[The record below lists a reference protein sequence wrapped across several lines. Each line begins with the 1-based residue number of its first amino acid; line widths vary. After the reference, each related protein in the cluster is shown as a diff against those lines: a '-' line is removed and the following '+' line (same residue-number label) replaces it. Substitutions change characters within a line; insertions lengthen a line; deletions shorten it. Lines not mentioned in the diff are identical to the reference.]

1 MTPPFSPYAT
11 LVLAFELGCV
21 VAGLVLLWQHGLSP
35 AARAKPPRLSAWDA
49 PWPEF
54 LTFAASVLL
63 STFLLASLA
72 GLISRHAGLSGH
84 AATIASGAG
93 AQLGMLLGVLLHH
106 CVLAPGNR
114 EPQPAA
120 GTLLRSGV
128 VTFLAALPLLLL
140 TAQLWDFGLRTVGLP
155 TARQDLIRILTE
167 LDSPTLITAMV
178 ILAVVIAPL
187 TEELIF
193 RGGVFRYLRTRWPRW
208 SALLLPSTF
217 FAALHV
223 NWSTLEGLS
232 SALPLVVLAVVFSLA
247 YERTGQLGTAVVAH
261 ACFNLNT
268 LLVLF
273 AGLAPD

>member
-1 MTPPFSPYAT
+1 VTPPLSPFAT

-21 VAGLVLLWQHGLSP
+21 AAGLVLLWRHGLSP
-35 AARAKPPRLSAWDA
+35 AARATPPRLPAWDA

-54 LTFAASVLL
+54 LTFTASVLL
-63 STFLLASLA
+63 GTFVVAALA
-72 GLISRHAGLSGH
+72 GLAVRQVGLAGH
-84 AATIASGAG
+84 AATIANGAG
-93 AQLGMLLGVLLHH
+93 AQFGMLLGVLLHH
-106 CVLAPGNR
+106 RILAPAGAR
-114 EPQPAA
+114 PRPATGTFVRA
-120 GTLLRSGV
+120 GIA
-128 VTFLAALPLLLL
+128 TFLAALPLLLL
-140 TAQLWDFGLRTVGLP
+140 TAQLWELTLRATGLP

-167 LDSPTLITAMV
+167 IESPVLLAAMV
-178 ILAVVIAPL
+178 ILAVLIAPL
-187 TEELIF
+187 TEELVF

-208 SALLLPSTF
+208 AALLLPAIF

-232 SALPLVVLAVVFSLA
+232 SALPLLVLAVFFSLA

-273 AGLAPD
+273 AGLGP

>member
-1 MTPPFSPYAT
+1 MTPPLSPFAT
-11 LVLAFELGCV
+11 LVLGLELAC
-21 VAGLVLLWQHGLSP
+21 VAGGLLLLWRHGLSP
-35 AARAKPPRLSAWDA
+35 AARATPPRLAAWNA

-63 STFLLASLA
+63 GTFLVASLA
-72 GLISRHAGLSGH
+72 GLGARHAGLAGH
-84 AATIASGAG
+84 AATIANGAG

-106 CVLAPGNR
+106 RVLAPVGGGPGPSAR
-114 EPQPAA
+114 M
-120 GTLLRSGV
+120 LLRSGV

-140 TAQLWDFGLRTVGLP
+140 TAQLWEYGLRATGLP

-167 LDSPTLITAMV
+167 LDSPVLLAAMV
-178 ILAVVIAPL
+178 GLAVVIAPL
-187 TEELIF
+187 TEELVF

-208 SALLLPSTF
+208 AALLLPSVF

-232 SALPLVVLAVVFSLA
+232 SALPLVVLAVIFSLA

-273 AGLAPD
+273 AGLAP

>member
-1 MTPPFSPYAT
+1 MTPPLSPFAT

-21 VAGLVLLWQHGLSP
+21 AAGLVLLWRHGLSP
-35 AARAKPPRLSAWDA
+35 AARATQPRLSAWDA

-63 STFLLASLA
+63 GTFLVAALA
-72 GLISRHAGLSGH
+72 GLVSRHVGLSGH
-84 AATIASGAG
+84 AATIANGAG
-93 AQLGMLLGVLLHH
+93 AQLGMLLGVLLHQR
-106 CVLAPGNR
+106 VLAPG
-114 EPQPAA
+114 PS
-120 GTLLRSGV
+120 TLRSPCGMLLGAGV
-128 VTFLAALPLLLL
+128 ATFLAALPVLLL
-140 TAQLWDFGLRTVGLP
+140 TAQLWEWALRRAGLP

-167 LDSPTLITAMV
+167 IDSLPLLAAMV
-178 ILAVVIAPL
+178 VLAVVIAPL
-187 TEELIF
+187 TEELVF

-208 SALLLPSTF
+208 AALLLPSAF

-232 SALPLVVLAVVFSLA
+232 SALPLVVLAVIFSLA
-247 YERTGQLGTAVVAH
+247 YERTGHLGTAVVAH

-273 AGLAPD
+273 AGLGP

>member
-1 MTPPFSPYAT
+1 MTPPPSPFAT

-21 VAGLVLLWQHGLSP
+21 ATGLVLLWRHGLAP
-35 AARAKPPRLSAWDA
+35 AARAAPPRLRAWDA

-63 STFLLASLA
+63 GTFLVAALA
-72 GLISRHAGLSGH
+72 GLASRQVGLTGH
-84 AATIASGAG
+84 AATIANGAG
-93 AQLGMLLGVLLHH
+93 AQFGMLFGVFLHH
-106 CVLAPGNR
+106 RILAPIQGTTR
-114 EPQPAA
+114 PPARL
-120 GTLLRSGV
+120 LLRAGV
-128 VTFLAALPLLLL
+128 ATFLAALPLLLL
-140 TAQLWDFGLRTVGLP
+140 TAPLWDFALRKAGLP
-155 TARQDLIRILTE
+155 TTRQDLIRILTE
-167 LDSPTLITAMV
+167 IDSPVLLAAMV
-178 ILAVVIAPL
+178 VLAVVIAPL
-187 TEELIF
+187 TEELVF

-208 SALLLPSTF
+208 AALLVPSAF

-232 SALPLVVLAVVFSLA
+232 SALPLVVLAVIFSLA

-273 AGLAPD
+273 AGLGP

>member
-1 MTPPFSPYAT
+1 MTPPLSPFAT
-11 LVLAFELGCV
+11 LVLAFEFGCV
-21 VAGLVLLWQHGLSP
+21 IAGLILLWRHGLSP
-35 AARAKPPRLSAWDA
+35 AARATPPRLSAWNA

-63 STFLLASLA
+63 STFLFAALA
-72 GLISRHAGLSGH
+72 GLISRQAGVSGH
-84 AATIASGAG
+84 AATIANGAG

-106 CVLAPGNR
+106 HILAPGGR
-114 EPQPAA
+114 TPHSAA
-120 GTLLRSGV
+120 GTLLRSGI
-128 VTFLAALPLLLL
+128 VTFLSALPLLLL
-140 TAQLWDFGLRTVGLP
+140 TAQLWEFALRAAGLP
-155 TARQDLIRILTE
+155 VARQDLIRILTE
-167 LDSPTLITAMV
+167 IESPALIAAMV
-178 ILAVVIAPL
+178 ILAVGFAPL

-208 SALLLPSTF
+208 SALLLPSVF

>member
-1 MTPPFSPYAT
+1 MTPPLTPFAT

-21 VAGLVLLWQHGLSP
+21 AAGLFLLWRHGFSP
-35 AARAKPPRLSAWDA
+35 AARATVPRLSAWEA

-63 STFLLASLA
+63 GTFLVAALAA
-72 GLISRHAGLSGH
+72 LISRQAGLSGH
-84 AATIASGAG
+84 AATIANGAG
-93 AQLGMLLGVLLHH
+93 AQFGMLLGVLLHH
-106 CVLAPGNR
+106 WVLAPAGR
-114 EPQPAA
+114 EPPPTA
-120 GTLLRSGV
+120 GTILRSGI

-140 TAQLWDFGLRTVGLP
+140 TAQLWDFALRAAGLP
-155 TARQDLIRILTE
+155 TTRQDLIRILNE
-167 LDSPTLITAMV
+167 LDSPILLAAMV
-178 ILAVVIAPL
+178 LLAIVIAPL
-187 TEELIF
+187 TEELVF

-208 SALLLPSTF
+208 AALLLPAAC

-247 YERTGQLGTAVVAH
+247 YERTGHLGTAVVAH

-273 AGLAPD
+273 AELAP